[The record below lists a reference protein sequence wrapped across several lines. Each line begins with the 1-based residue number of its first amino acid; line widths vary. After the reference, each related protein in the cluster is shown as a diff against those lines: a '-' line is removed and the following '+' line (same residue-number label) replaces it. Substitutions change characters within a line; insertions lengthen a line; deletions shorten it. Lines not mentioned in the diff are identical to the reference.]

1 MVELTRRHTL
11 CALTAPVIS
20 SHQMDVE
27 NEFPY
32 PVHAVTDLANNYSPE
47 HFRFAV
53 GHCRDVIA
61 KIVAEDN
68 RSDQQIA
75 RVRILKHLDLQL
87 SRAVR
92 WIEEDADLMAGVMRS
107 LIELK
112 FWAHFISAGSEK
124 ATQFL
129 NEASI
134 DARELYERLEKVAP
148 PGTYQLEAPLIQ
160 GKRVTVAPSG
170 AQEAL
175 MWKMCSKLIHP
186 SSWVI
191 NDPEG
196 TIHNADQR
204 QVLATYVVYY
214 GWGIIT
220 IFHDIVWE

>member
-1 MVELTRRHTL
+1 M
-11 CALTAPVIS
+11 IS
-20 SHQMDVE
+20 SDQIDAE

-32 PVHAVTDLANNYSPE
+32 PVLAVTDLANNYSPE
-47 HFRFAV
+47 HFRIAV

-61 KIVAEDN
+61 RIIAEDN

-75 RVRILKHLDLQL
+75 RVRILKYLDLQL

-92 WIEEDADLMAGVMRS
+92 WIEEDADLIAGVMRS

-112 FWAHFISAGSEK
+112 FWAHFISASSEK

-129 NEASI
+129 NETSI
-134 DARELYERLEKVAP
+134 DARELYEHLEKLVP
-148 PGTYQLEAPLIQ
+148 PDTYQLEMPLIE

-170 AQEAL
+170 AQESL
-175 MWKMCSKLIHP
+175 IWKMCSKLIHP

-191 NDPEG
+191 NDLEG
-196 TIHNADQR
+196 TIHNAYQR

-220 IFHDIVWE
+220 IFHKIVWE